1 MGLTDGERRHLTVL
15 FCDLVGS
22 TEIAARLDP
31 EEWRDIAA
39 QYQRSAAEAL
49 THLGGHVAEYVGD
62 GLVVYFGWPEA
73 HEDDAERAVRAGLAV
88 VDAIA
93 LLNIRLT
100 SEQGVKLS
108 VRAGID
114 TGSVVVGRGGSNETR
129 VFGQT
134 PNIAARVQAAAAPNT
149 VLITAS
155 THRLVS
161 GLFVF
166 EELGAHQLKGLAKP
180 VELYRVL
187 RPTGVRGRLAAARGL
202 TPFVG
207 REEELRLLLSRWERA
222 REGEGQLVVVVGEA
236 GIGKSRL
243 VAEFHDRIR
252 DTPHIWME
260 SAGEQFFQNTP
271 FHAISEMLSQWLEPR
286 PSETGRSPERSRR
299 VEEWVTTGLNAERME
314 RLERTLASAGLKAEA
329 AVPLIADLLQIAIG
343 ERYPAITLNPEQ
355 KRRQLL
361 AALTGW
367 VFGAAKLQPVAMVVE
382 DLHWLDPS
390 TLELE
395 QLLAAQGMMVPLMLM
410 CTARPEF
417 KAPWP
422 MRSHHTQITLN
433 RLSARA
439 VREMVALVA
448 ARNALASENVEAVI
462 ERTGGVPLFVEE
474 LTRAVLESGTAKLT
488 AHEIPVTLH
497 DSLMARLD
505 RLGSAKDVLQ
515 VGSVIGSEF
524 SYGLLRAVHPASEQE
539 LERELRKLTDADLLY
554 FRGIAPDATYQF
566 KHALI
571 RDTAYE
577 ALLKTRRRELHSRIA
592 QILDISFTEIAAA
605 HPELLAHHY
614 TEAGLS
620 TQAIPYWQRAGQQAV
635 ERSANVEAISHLN
648 RGLELIKALPD
659 AADHA
664 AEELKIRIALGVP
677 LGMTKGYASP
687 ESQAV
692 YERARELCE
701 QVGDTQQLG
710 QVLWHF
716 WHIHHLREEFQR
728 AREQGEELL
737 IFAQRNHDRDL
748 LLQAHHALWTT
759 LILLGEFV
767 LAREHLEQGM
777 AIYDP
782 EQHRSHAF
790 FYGHDPGACCRAQ
803 RGYVLWYLGYPE
815 QAMKSAQEAIAL
827 AQKLSHP
834 YSLVMMLEC
843 ATMIDQLCRNVRDTQ
858 ERAETVVAL
867 AREQGFPVWSAL
879 ATLYHGWAL
888 AQQGLEKEGAS
899 ELHQG
904 MAAYRASGAGLG
916 LPYQLARLAEVYERT
931 GQVQEGLSALTEAL
945 AATEK
950 TGDRRWVAELYR
962 LKGVLTLQSPMGVQ
976 KEAEEFLREAVAIA
990 RNQQAKSL
998 ELRATMSLAR
1008 LFAAQGKR
1016 DEARA
1021 ILAEIYGWF
1030 TEGFDTADL
1039 KDAKALL
1046 GELA

>member
-1 MGLTDGERRHLTVL
+1 
-15 FCDLVGS
+15 
-22 TEIAARLDP
+22 
-31 EEWRDIAA
+31 
-39 QYQRSAAEAL
+39 
-49 THLGGHVAEYVGD
+49 
-62 GLVVYFGWPEA
+62 
-73 HEDDAERAVRAGLAV
+73 
-88 VDAIA
+88 
-93 LLNIRLT
+93 
-100 SEQGVKLS
+100 
-108 VRAGID
+108 
-114 TGSVVVGRGGSNETR
+114 
-129 VFGQT
+129 
-134 PNIAARVQAAAAPNT
+134 
-149 VLITAS
+149 
-155 THRLVS
+155 
-161 GLFVF
+161 
-166 EELGAHQLKGLAKP
+166 
-180 VELYRVL
+180 
-187 RPTGVRGRLAAARGL
+187 
-202 TPFVG
+202 
-207 REEELRLLLSRWERA
+207 
-222 REGEGQLVVVVGEA
+222 
-236 GIGKSRL
+236 
-243 VAEFHDRIR
+243 
-252 DTPHIWME
+252 
-260 SAGEQFFQNTP
+260 
-271 FHAISEMLSQWLEPR
+271 
-286 PSETGRSPERSRR
+286 
-299 VEEWVTTGLNAERME
+299 
-314 RLERTLASAGLKAEA
+314 
-329 AVPLIADLLQIAIG
+329 
-343 ERYPAITLNPEQ
+343 
-355 KRRQLL
+355 
-361 AALTGW
+361 
-367 VFGAAKLQPVAMVVE
+367 
-382 DLHWLDPS
+382 
-390 TLELE
+390 
-395 QLLAAQGMMVPLMLM
+395 MMVPLMLM

-474 LTRAVLESGTAKLT
+474 LTRAMLESGTGKLT

-592 QILDISFTEIAAA
+592 QILDISFTQIAAA
-605 HPELLAHHY
+605 HPELLGHHY

-635 ERSANVEAISHLN
+635 ERSANVEAISHLS

-664 AEELKIRIALGVP
+664 AEELKIQIALGVP
-677 LGMTKGYASP
+677 LGITKGYASP

-701 QVGDTQQLG
+701 QVGETQQLG
-710 QVLWHF
+710 QVLWAL
-716 WHIHHLREEFQR
+716 WRLHHVRAEFQR
-728 AREQGEELL
+728 ARELGEELL
-737 IFAQRNHDRDL
+737 TLAQRNHDRDL

-767 LAREHLEQGM
+767 LAGEHLEQGM

-790 FYGHDPGACCRAQ
+790 LYGGHDPGACCRGQ

-843 ATMIDQLCRNVRDTQ
+843 ATMIDQLCRNVLETQ

-916 LPYQLARLAEVYERT
+916 LPYQLARLAEVYERM
-931 GQVQEGLSALTEAL
+931 GQAQEGLSALREAL

-950 TGDRRWVAELYR
+950 TGDRRWAAELYR
-962 LKGVLTLQSPMGVQ
+962 LKGVLTLQSPHG
-976 KEAEEFLREAVAIA
+976 
-990 RNQQAKSL
+990 SP
-998 ELRATMSLAR
+998 
-1008 LFAAQGKR
+1008 
-1016 DEARA
+1016 
-1021 ILAEIYGWF
+1021 
-1030 TEGFDTADL
+1030 EGS
-1039 KDAKALL
+1039 
-1046 GELA
+1046 GGIPS